1 MTDTDTQRDYEDLKT
16 RRLLPVMN
24 ADGPEAPPDAF
35 VLEGEG
41 ERPNEAPANPDR
53 IRADIIDA
61 LKTVYDPE
69 IPLNIYDLGLIY
81 AIDVEDG
88 NVHIKMTLTAPGCPV
103 AGSLLA
109 EVHERMLALP
119 GIKRGKTELVWDPPW
134 TQARLTDEAKLELG
148 LL

>member
-1 MTDTDTQRDYEDLKT
+1 MTTDSDTQRDYEDLKT

-24 ADGPEAPPDAF
+24 AEAGPETF
-35 VLEGEG
+35 ILEGDG
-41 ERPNEAPANPDR
+41 ERPNDAPGDPDR
-53 IRADIIDA
+53 IRADIVDA

-81 AIDVEDG
+81 AIDVDDG
-88 NVHIKMTLTAPGCPV
+88 MVHLKMTLTAPGCPV
-103 AGSLLA
+103 AGSLLG
-109 EVHERMLALP
+109 EVQERVLALP
-119 GIKRGKTELVWDPPW
+119 GIKRAKTELVWDPPW

>member
-1 MTDTDTQRDYEDLKT
+1 MSDMDTQRDYEDLKT

-24 ADGPEAPPDAF
+24 GETPPDAYI
-35 VLEGEG
+35 LEGDG
-41 ERPNEAPANPDR
+41 ERPYDAPSDPER
-53 IRADIIDA
+53 IRADVIDT

-88 NVHIKMTLTAPGCPV
+88 AVHLKMTLTAPGCPV
-103 AGSLLA
+103 AGSLLS
-109 EVHERMLALP
+109 EVHERVLALP
-119 GIKRGKTELVWDPPW
+119 GIKRAKTELVWDPPW
-134 TQARLTDEAKLELG
+134 TQARLSDEAKLELG